1 MGAYSGQSATELDS
15 HANMSVAGANVSVIS
30 KSGLVATV
38 TPFLGELPP
47 LDDVEIGDV
56 AMAYDHPRTGITY
69 ILVMRNALLIPTMD
83 HNLIPPFLLREA
95 GLFVDETPK
104 CQLKAPT
111 VTNHSIIDSDSGM
124 HIHLDL
130 NGIFSYFP
138 TRQLTIDEMEYW
150 ESYNIVYLTP
160 DADQWNPNTSDYS
173 EQETAMLDADGYI
186 IDRSPSNRMI
196 VEELDID
203 ISSLYKVPPTWNQI
217 ISVIG
222 AVIAEDQLQ
231 ASCTTGELP
240 PFDVDDVSFN
250 PTLFSSRILERTEQS
265 VALAVIGACTVN
277 QDACDIFEARNYLGG
292 DPHVVI
298 GAATAGTSRGVTPEH
313 LSKVWRI
320 SHEDAANTINAT
332 TQLIHRDPGTTLSRN
347 YGTDDRALRYKR
359 IKSTFFTDTMY
370 AT

>member
-38 TPFLGELPP
+38 TPFSGELPP

-83 HNLIPPFLLREA
+83 HNLIPPFLIREA
-95 GLFVDETPK
+95 GLFLDETPK
-104 CQLKAPT
+104 CQLKAPS

-160 DADQWNPNTSDYS
+160 DAD
-173 EQETAMLDADGYI
+173 
-186 IDRSPSNRMI
+186 R
-196 VEELDID
+196 
-203 ISSLYKVPPTWNQI
+203 
-217 ISVIG
+217 
-222 AVIAEDQLQ
+222 
-231 ASCTTGELP
+231 
-240 PFDVDDVSFN
+240 
-250 PTLFSSRILERTEQS
+250 
-265 VALAVIGACTVN
+265 
-277 QDACDIFEARNYLGG
+277 
-292 DPHVVI
+292 
-298 GAATAGTSRGVTPEH
+298 
-313 LSKVWRI
+313 
-320 SHEDAANTINAT
+320 
-332 TQLIHRDPGTTLSRN
+332 
-347 YGTDDRALRYKR
+347 
-359 IKSTFFTDTMY
+359 
-370 AT
+370 